1 MINQQIKIDLTR
13 LLGPNYNNYG
23 AILSENHPQVAYQ
36 KGHNGPPL
44 VSYLWYPIELGQ
56 IPNTFT
62 KYFREKLA
70 VTNTSEAL
78 QIINDWNT
86 KYIPTARIVKQ
97 FKIGNKQFTA
107 IADPSKSENLIV
119 LANYSDR
126 PAYTETVHAGSG
138 GYLWQY
144 MAEGQLS
151 NTPETHNML
160 VKKFGLRLKSERD
173 QFIRNW

>member
-1 MINQQIKIDLTR
+1 MINQQIKIDLSR
-13 LLGPNYNNYG
+13 LLGPNYNTYG

-138 GYLWQY
+138 GYIWQRLP
-144 MAEGQLS
+144 AGQLR
-151 NTPETHNML
+151 NDLTTHG
-160 VKKFGLRLKSERD
+160 VLRTKLCLKLMSERD
-173 QFIRNW
+173 RFTQNW